1 MSLLGLKDKHI
12 KKQEFIVM
20 NSNLEVFTG
29 LAFGG
34 VPMFSKFFENAK
46 PLDDEA
52 KFHTLRR
59 MCYDDQLMMEYIN

>member
-1 MSLLGLKDKHI
+1 MLFRSKSP
-12 KKQEFIVM
+12 EFIVM

-46 PLDDEA
+46 PLDNEA

-59 MCYDDQLMMEYIN
+59 MCYDDELMMEYIN

>member
-1 MSLLGLKDKHI
+1 
-12 KKQEFIVM
+12 
-20 NSNLEVFTG
+20 VFNG

-59 MCYDDQLMMEYIN
+59 MCYDDTLMMEYIN

>member
-1 MSLLGLKDKHI
+1 
-12 KKQEFIVM
+12 VM
-20 NSNLEVFTG
+20 NSQLEVFSG

-59 MCYDDQLMMEYIN
+59 MCYDDTLMMEYIN

>member
-1 MSLLGLKDKHI
+1 MSLLGLNNKKE

-20 NSNLEVFTG
+20 NSQLEVFSG

-34 VPMFSKFFENAK
+34 IPMFSKFFENAK

-59 MCYDDQLMMEYIN
+59 MCYDDTLMMEYIN

>member
-1 MSLLGLKDKHI
+1 MSLLGLNN
-12 KKQEFIVM
+12 KKEKKPEFIVM
-20 NSNLEVFTG
+20 NSQLEVFSG

-59 MCYDDQLMMEYIN
+59 MCYDDTLMMEYIN